1 MSQDTRILNIT
12 RGFRMKHKQAI
23 RAIENCACAWVEGQE
38 GLQVRDL
45 TIAEAVKARNQQAAE
60 RDPLPNA
67 ELPGIIFQQ
76 PATATASAFERYAL
90 IRDANA
96 LMVM

>member
-1 MSQDTRILNIT
+1 MSQDTRIFNVT
-12 RGFRMKHKQAI
+12 RGFRMKHKQAL
-23 RAIENCACAWVEGQE
+23 RAIEQCACAWVEYGKTI
-38 GLQVRDL
+38 RDL
-45 TIAEAVKARNQQAAE
+45 TIAEAIQARNTQAAE
-60 RDPLPNA
+60 RDPLPNC

-76 PATATASAFERYAL
+76 PTSASISAYERYAL